1 MRQQRY
7 LSAFVVVASAFV
19 ASTASADIFSDC
31 AEAIERGDDPA
42 VQDMA
47 LTIQQMSYISPRR
60 QAAADI
66 CVLAGIGKI
75 PLAEAEAMQAERTA
89 LLEAERIAAK
99 EEAEAQRVEARIEAE
114 REVEAVRQRICE
126 LQDVVTETQETIRQ
140 AEAAQQDRRIE
151 TLAATIQECS
161 IWFEDDARGALTND
175 VCNSIFASGG
185 LPNSIISGPT
195 TSATLLAEITNTY
208 AEGELK
214 ILVES
219 GMLLSTI
226 AAKALEMGLLEGDD
240 PYDCRE

>member
-1 MRQQRY
+1 
-7 LSAFVVVASAFV
+7 
-19 ASTASADIFSDC
+19 
-31 AEAIERGDDPA
+31 
-42 VQDMA
+42 MA
-47 LTIQQMSYISPRR
+47 
-60 QAAADI
+60 
-66 CVLAGIGKI
+66 
-75 PLAEAEAMQAERTA
+75 
-89 LLEAERIAAK
+89 
-99 EEAEAQRVEARIEAE
+99 VEAANPDLCAFSARSGRYSVAGLT
-114 REVEAVRQRICE
+114 RHVR
-126 LQDVVTETQETIRQ
+126 LQE

-161 IWFEDDARGALTND
+161 IWFEVDARGALTND
-175 VCNSIFASGG
+175 FCNSIFASGG
-185 LPNSIISGPT
+185 LPNSVISGPT

>member
-1 MRQQRY
+1 MRQQLY

-19 ASTASADIFSDC
+19 ASSASADIFSDC
-31 AEAIERGDDPA
+31 AEALERGDDAA

-47 LTIQQMSYISPRR
+47 LTIQQMSYVSPRR

-66 CVLAGIGKI
+66 CVSAGIGKI

-126 LQDVVTETQETIRQ
+126 LRDVVAETQETIRQ
-140 AEAAQQDRRIE
+140 AEAAQKDRRIE

-161 IWFEDDARGALTND
+161 IWFEDDPRGALTNV

-195 TSATLLAEITNTY
+195 TSEVLLAEITNTY
-208 AEGELK
+208 AEGELE

>member
-1 MRQQRY
+1 MKHQLY

-19 ASTASADIFSDC
+19 TTTASADTYSDC
-31 AEAIERGDDPA
+31 EVAVANGEIATVERLASQILGFNFVPAHKSQSAEICVSAAKGEPLVYSDDA
-42 VQDMA
+42 R
-47 LTIQQMSYISPRR
+47 TFISPV
-60 QAAADI
+60 AA
-66 CVLAGIGKI
+66 
-75 PLAEAEAMQAERTA
+75 
-89 LLEAERIAAK
+89 
-99 EEAEAQRVEARIEAE
+99 
-114 REVEAVRQRICE
+114 EAVRQRICE
-126 LQDVVTETQETIRQ
+126 LQGVVSETQETIRQ
-140 AEAAQQDRRIE
+140 AEAAQKDRRIE

-161 IWFEDDARGALTND
+161 IWFKDDARGALTND

-226 AAKALEMGLLEGDD
+226 AAKALEMGLLDGDD
-240 PYDCRE
+240 PYDCREIE